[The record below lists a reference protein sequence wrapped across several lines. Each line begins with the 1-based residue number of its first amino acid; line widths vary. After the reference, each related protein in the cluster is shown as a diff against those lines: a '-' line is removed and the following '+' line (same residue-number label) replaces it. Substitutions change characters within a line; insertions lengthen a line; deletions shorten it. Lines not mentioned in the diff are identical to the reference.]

1 MDNRGQ
7 KRWRLW
13 KSYMM
18 IRELVTLRIS
28 GQRLLI
34 IEYLDVAEQVRYTF
48 HQMTLL
54 FTPKERK
61 F

>member
-34 IEYLDVAEQVRYTF
+34 IEYLDVAEQCL
-48 HQMTLL
+48 QTLE
-54 FTPKERK
+54 KIS
-61 F
+61 

>member
-34 IEYLDVAEQVRYTF
+34 IEYLDVAEQLVENVAICLTKIAD
-48 HQMTLL
+48 QVS
-54 FTPKERK
+54 E
-61 F
+61 

>member
-1 MDNRGQ
+1 
-7 KRWRLW
+7 
-13 KSYMM
+13 MM

-28 GQRLLI
+28 GQRLLT

-48 HQMTLL
+48 HQMTLF
-54 FTPKERK
+54 FTTKDRK